1 MYPNPHDALPLP
13 PRPSLNQYKKLAKD
27 LLKAARSADPNA
39 IGTWAAT
46 WRASLERLSKNNSV
60 ILSEVA
66 ARRSGADAQS
76 KDPLPADH
84 STSLKGNSLNLSSR
98 NHCPPQ
104 LEQFA
109 REKLSETLTLTAAQ
123 FVIARTHGFE
133 SWPKFATHLEA
144 IARANSEVGHFE
156 QAADAIVT
164 GDATT
169 LTRLLKKHPDLP
181 RARSTRR
188 HNATLLHYVAANG
201 IEDYRQKTPQN
212 IVQITKLLLDSGADV
227 NAIADLYGGSTTLS
241 LTATSAHPERAG
253 VQDALLQLLLDRG
266 ATLDEKSPSGGIVN
280 ACLANGRASA
290 AEFLANRGA
299 ALDLEAAAGLGRL
312 DIVKAFF
319 GKSTA
324 PESTVINQKK
334 LRGFL
339 WACEYGRNE
348 VVDFLLNQGIPVQ
361 TQAKTGQTA
370 LHWAVIGGHNDTIAL
385 LLSRGAE
392 LKAKNMYG
400 GTALG
405 QALWSAAHADSKIDY
420 THIIDLLKEHGATE

>member
-1 MYPNPHDALPLP
+1 MPAHTASKAGPNSP
-13 PRPSLNQYKKLAKD
+13 
-27 LLKAARSADPNA
+27 
-39 IGTWAAT
+39 
-46 WRASLERLSKNNSV
+46 
-60 ILSEVA
+60 
-66 ARRSGADAQS
+66 
-76 KDPLPADH
+76 
-84 STSLKGNSLNLSSR
+84 
-98 NHCPPQ
+98 
-104 LEQFA
+104 
-109 REKLSETLTLTAAQ
+109 
-123 FVIARTHGFE
+123 
-133 SWPKFATHLEA
+133 THLEA
-144 IARANSEVGHFE
+144 IAHANSEVNHFE

-164 GDATT
+164 GDTT
-169 LTRLLKKHPDLP
+169 RLTRLLKKHPDLP

-212 IVQITKLLLDSGADV
+212 IVQITKLLLDSGAGADV

-312 DIVKAFF
+312 DIVKTFVD
-319 GKSTA
+319 KSTA
-324 PESTVINQKK
+324 PESTVIDQKK

-370 LHWAVIGGHNDTIAL
+370 LHWAIIGGHEDTVSL
-385 LLSRGAE
+385 LLSTAPNSKPKTCTEEPALRPAGMVGQTRRPQNRRHRLRRRISGPSLKIWASNISLTLIESNHKKAAFLREVARALTLTDVNVQNACAE
-392 LKAKNMYG
+392 TLAEPCS
-400 GTALG
+400 T
-405 QALWSAAHADSKIDY
+405 
-420 THIIDLLKEHGATE
+420 